1 MKWEKVKLGKYV
13 EILSGFAF
21 KSKDFLNCGV
31 PVIKIKNIT
40 QEGVT
45 LEDVSYISKELADKN
60 EKYHLNY
67 NDILIALTGS
77 HINQMSSVVG
87 RIARIKYHE
96 DSLLN
101 QRVGKVF
108 AKDSKVCDID
118 YVYYFLSQDYIKIS
132 LASKAGGAANQAN
145 ISPNDVKSLTV
156 RWPDI
161 ETQHRIAD
169 ILSAYDD
176 LIENNQK
183 QIKLLEEAAQRLYK
197 EWFVDLR
204 FPGHENT
211 KIVDGVPEGW
221 RVASIVDI
229 CDTVGGG
236 TPSTKIQSYYEK
248 GDILWVTPTDITRN
262 FSLALLDTEKK
273 ITPEGL
279 KNSSAKMLPAE
290 TILMTSRASVGFFG
304 MCKYEVCT
312 NQGFIS
318 CIPKRENLQMYLL
331 FNLKSRVE
339 EIRQKAGGSTY
350 LEISKTVFRE
360 LKIIL
365 PKDEVLAEYQK
376 NVHDIFDEIYC
387 RTEMIKSLV
396 DMRNRVLPKLMSGEV
411 EV

>member
-1 MKWEKVKLGKYV
+1 MRYTIGQLAEIIDGDRGKNYPKQDEFYPQGYCLFLNTGNVTKEGLIFEENQFITKEKDEALRKGKLKRGDIVYTTRGTVGNAGYYNSNVPYENVRINSGMVILRANV
-13 EILSGFAF
+13 EIVDARFLYQILKSEYYRPYF
-21 KSKDFLNCGV
+21 KQYCTGSAQPQL
-31 PVIKIKNIT
+31 PIKNFSQI
-40 QEGVT
+40 
-45 LEDVSYISKELADKN
+45 Y
-60 EKYHLNY
+60 LN
-67 NDILIALTGS
+67 
-77 HINQMSSVVG
+77 V
-87 RIARIKYHE
+87 
-96 DSLLN
+96 
-101 QRVGKVF
+101 
-108 AKDSKVCDID
+108 
-118 YVYYFLSQDYIKIS
+118 
-132 LASKAGGAANQAN
+132 
-145 ISPNDVKSLTV
+145 
-156 RWPDI
+156 PDI
-161 ETQHRIAD
+161 KTQHRIAD
-169 ILSAYDD
+169 IVSAYDD
-176 LIENNQK
+176 LIKNNQR

-221 RVASIVDI
+221 RVASIADI

-279 KNSSAKMLPAE
+279 KNSSANMLPAE

-365 PKDEVLAEYQK
+365 PKGEVLAEYQK

-396 DMRNRVLPKLMSGEV
+396 DMRNRLLPKLMSGEV

>member
-1 MKWEKVKLGKYV
+1 MKWKIAKLGKIAIIKTGKLDSNAAVIGGRYPFFTCDPNT
-13 EILSGFAF
+13 LSIDVWAYDTEAVLLAGNNASGNYTAKYYKGKFNAYQRTYIIE
-21 KSKDFLNCGV
+21 SANEEELNIRYLC
-31 PVIKIKNIT
+31 
-40 QEGVT
+40 
-45 LEDVSYISKELADKN
+45 YA
-60 EKYHLNY
+60 LNQQ
-67 NDILIALTGS
+67 LRLLKT
-77 HINQMSSVVG
+77 MSSG
-87 RIARIKYHE
+87 STTK
-96 DSLLN
+96 
-101 QRVGKVF
+101 F
-108 AKDSKVCDID
+108 
-118 YVYYFLSQDYIKIS
+118 
-132 LASKAGGAANQAN
+132 
-145 ISPNDVKSLTV
+145 LTV
-156 RWPDI
+156 RMLDNLDI
-161 ETQHRIAD
+161 PLPSINIQTEIVN

-183 QIKLLEEAAQRLYK
+183 QIKLLEEAAQRIYK

-204 FPGHENT
+204 FPGYENT
-211 KIVDGVPEGW
+211 KIVDGVPEEW
-221 RVASIVDI
+221 RVASIADI

-331 FNLKSRVE
+331 FNLKSRIE

-376 NVHDIFDEIYC
+376 DGHDIFDEIYC

-396 DMRNRVLPKLMSGEV
+396 DMRNRLLPKLMSGKV

>member
-1 MKWEKVKLGKYV
+1 MKWEIAKLGDISRNIQTGPFGSQLHQSDYSESGIPVVMPKDLLGGKISEESIARVDKTHVERLCRHKIETGDILYSRRGDVGRCAYV
-13 EILSGFAF
+13 TEKEVGWLCGTGCLRVTIDSEKADSRFVFFQLQHPDTVGWVEKHAVGATMLNLNTTILS
-21 KSKDFLNCGV
+21 SV
-31 PVIKIKNIT
+31 PIRLPA
-40 QEGVT
+40 
-45 LEDVSYISKELADKN
+45 LESQK
-60 EKYHLNY
+60 
-67 NDILIALTGS
+67 
-77 HINQMSSVVG
+77 
-87 RIARIKYHE
+87 RIA
-96 DSLLN
+96 N
-101 QRVGKVF
+101 V
-108 AKDSKVCDID
+108 
-118 YVYYFLSQDYIKIS
+118 
-132 LASKAGGAANQAN
+132 
-145 ISPNDVKSLTV
+145 
-156 RWPDI
+156 
-161 ETQHRIAD
+161 
-169 ILSAYDD
+169 LSAYDD

-221 RVASIVDI
+221 KIASIADI

-396 DMRNRVLPKLMSGEV
+396 DMRKRLLPKLMSGEV

>member
-1 MKWEKVKLGKYV
+1 MKWEIAKLGKIAIIRTGKLDSNAAVIGGRYPFFTCDPNT
-13 EILSGFAF
+13 LSIDVWAYDTEAVLLAGNNASGNYTAKYYKGKFNAYQRTYIIESANEE
-21 KSKDFLNCGV
+21 KLNIRYLC
-31 PVIKIKNIT
+31 
-40 QEGVT
+40 
-45 LEDVSYISKELADKN
+45 YA
-60 EKYHLNY
+60 LNQK
-67 NDILIALTGS
+67 LRLLKT
-77 HINQMSSVVG
+77 MSSG
-87 RIARIKYHE
+87 STTK
-96 DSLLN
+96 
-101 QRVGKVF
+101 F
-108 AKDSKVCDID
+108 
-118 YVYYFLSQDYIKIS
+118 
-132 LASKAGGAANQAN
+132 
-145 ISPNDVKSLTV
+145 LTV
-156 RWPDI
+156 RMLDNLDI
-161 ETQHRIAD
+161 PLPGINIQAQIVS

-183 QIKLLEEAAQRLYK
+183 QIKLLEETAQRLYK

-204 FPGHENT
+204 FPGHEDT

-221 RVASIVDI
+221 QIDSIADI

-318 CIPKRENLQMYLL
+318 CIPKKKNLQMYLL

-365 PKDEVLAEYQK
+365 PKDEVLAKYQK

-387 RTEMIKSLV
+387 RTEMIKNLV
-396 DMRNRVLPKLMSGEV
+396 DMRNRLLPKLMSGEV

>member
-1 MKWEKVKLGKYV
+1 MKWEIAKLGKIAIIRTGKLDSNAAVIGGRYPFFTCDPNT
-13 EILSGFAF
+13 LSIDVWAYDTEAVLLAGNNASGNYTAKYYKGKFNAYQRTYIIESANEE
-21 KSKDFLNCGV
+21 KLNIRYLC
-31 PVIKIKNIT
+31 
-40 QEGVT
+40 
-45 LEDVSYISKELADKN
+45 YA
-60 EKYHLNY
+60 LNQQ
-67 NDILIALTGS
+67 LRLLKT
-77 HINQMSSVVG
+77 MSSG
-87 RIARIKYHE
+87 STTK
-96 DSLLN
+96 
-101 QRVGKVF
+101 F
-108 AKDSKVCDID
+108 
-118 YVYYFLSQDYIKIS
+118 
-132 LASKAGGAANQAN
+132 
-145 ISPNDVKSLTV
+145 LTV
-156 RWPDI
+156 RMLDNLDI
-161 ETQHRIAD
+161 PLPSINIQTQIVS

-204 FPGHENT
+204 FPGHDNT

-221 RVASIVDI
+221 QIASIADI

-396 DMRNRVLPKLMSGEV
+396 DMRNRLLPKLMSGEV

>member
-1 MKWEKVKLGKYV
+1 MMWEIAKLGDISRNIQTGPFGSQLHQSDYSESGIPVVMPKDLVGGKISEESIARVDKTHVERLCRHKIETGDILYSRRGDVGRCAYV
-13 EILSGFAF
+13 TEKEVGWLCGTGCLRVTIDSEKADSRFVFFQLQHPDTVGWVEKHAVGATMLNLNTTILS
-21 KSKDFLNCGV
+21 SV
-31 PVIKIKNIT
+31 PIRLPA
-40 QEGVT
+40 
-45 LEDVSYISKELADKN
+45 LESQK
-60 EKYHLNY
+60 
-67 NDILIALTGS
+67 
-77 HINQMSSVVG
+77 
-87 RIARIKYHE
+87 RIA
-96 DSLLN
+96 N
-101 QRVGKVF
+101 V
-108 AKDSKVCDID
+108 
-118 YVYYFLSQDYIKIS
+118 
-132 LASKAGGAANQAN
+132 
-145 ISPNDVKSLTV
+145 
-156 RWPDI
+156 
-161 ETQHRIAD
+161 
-169 ILSAYDD
+169 LSAYDD

-221 RVASIVDI
+221 QIASIADI

>member
-1 MKWEKVKLGKYV
+1 MKWEIAKLGDISRNIQTGPFGSQLHQSDYSESGIPVVMPKDLVGGKISEESIARVDKTHVERLCRHKIETGDILYSRRGDVGRCAYV
-13 EILSGFAF
+13 TEKEVGWLCGTGCLRVTIDSEKADSRFVFFQLQHPDTVGWVEKHAVGATMLNLNTTILS
-21 KSKDFLNCGV
+21 SV
-31 PVIKIKNIT
+31 PIRLPA
-40 QEGVT
+40 
-45 LEDVSYISKELADKN
+45 LESQK
-60 EKYHLNY
+60 
-67 NDILIALTGS
+67 
-77 HINQMSSVVG
+77 
-87 RIARIKYHE
+87 RIA
-96 DSLLN
+96 N
-101 QRVGKVF
+101 V
-108 AKDSKVCDID
+108 
-118 YVYYFLSQDYIKIS
+118 
-132 LASKAGGAANQAN
+132 
-145 ISPNDVKSLTV
+145 
-156 RWPDI
+156 
-161 ETQHRIAD
+161 
-169 ILSAYDD
+169 LSAYDD

-221 RVASIVDI
+221 KIASIADI

-376 NVHDIFDEIYC
+376 NVHNIFDEIYC

-396 DMRNRVLPKLMSGEV
+396 DMRNRLLPKLMSGEV

>member
-1 MKWEKVKLGKYV
+1 MKWEIAKLGKIAIIRTGKLDSNAAVIGGRYPFFTCDPNT
-13 EILSGFAF
+13 LSIDVWAYDTEAVLLAGNNASGNYTAKYYKGKFNAYQRTYIIE
-21 KSKDFLNCGV
+21 SANEEELNIRYLC
-31 PVIKIKNIT
+31 
-40 QEGVT
+40 
-45 LEDVSYISKELADKN
+45 YA
-60 EKYHLNY
+60 LNQQ
-67 NDILIALTGS
+67 LRLLKT
-77 HINQMSSVVG
+77 MSSG
-87 RIARIKYHE
+87 STTK
-96 DSLLN
+96 
-101 QRVGKVF
+101 F
-108 AKDSKVCDID
+108 
-118 YVYYFLSQDYIKIS
+118 
-132 LASKAGGAANQAN
+132 
-145 ISPNDVKSLTV
+145 LTV
-156 RWPDI
+156 RMLDNLDI
-161 ETQHRIAD
+161 PLFGINIQTQIVN

-183 QIKLLEEAAQRLYK
+183 QIKLLEEAARRLYK

-211 KIVDGVPEGW
+211 KIVDGIPEGW
-221 RVASIVDI
+221 RVASIADI

-279 KNSSAKMLPAE
+279 KNSSARMLPAE

-376 NVHDIFDEIYC
+376 DVHDIFDEIYC

-396 DMRNRVLPKLMSGEV
+396 DMRNRLLPKLMNGEV